1 MRNASSIF
9 LLVSLMLS
17 LPAAQAQWITKK
29 TSPEVYDSL
38 RTATLNEVSL
48 VASRPGASVPMPQL
62 RLKPADLAK
71 QNVGRDIPFL
81 LQGMPSFTAASDAGN
96 GFGYTY
102 LRFRGM
108 DQTRINV
115 TVNNVALNDPES
127 HGVFWVNTPDLGLN
141 ANSLVVQRGVG
152 TSTLGSGAFGASLS
166 FEVGVPDDTASQQV
180 TANYGSFQSARISY
194 GFHSGLVGPKK
205 RWSTTGRLTA
215 MRSDG
220 FVDRSGSA
228 LQSYLFGAQYR
239 QANATWRLLTF
250 SGSERTQQAWW
261 GIPESRFRGDATG
274 VADYIVRNGLTG
286 GDSLNLLQSG
296 NATYNYYRYAN
307 EIDQYTQ
314 RHYQS
319 MLTAMLSKRWFLTQ
333 TVYAVTGRGYFEQY
347 KDYMTFASL
356 ALPTVVIEDVQI
368 FGSEGVRRRWLDNL
382 SFGQATMLQY
392 RGESLNLSLGGTQLA
407 YAGEHFGT
415 LPWLRFN
422 PLGGLDGSM
431 QTWDGPL
438 ATNSASDHQ
447 FYHGNSF
454 KGEFSGFAR
463 GEYRLR
469 RLDFMADLQ
478 LRSIE
483 YFGAGTD
490 VDQKFTNFDTNYV
503 FFNPKAGV
511 AYRGPQGWTSRGS
524 VAIANREPIRS
535 DFIDNAVA
543 PRPERVTDLEFGIE
557 KRSSRFWAEANL
569 YLMEYQDQLVP
580 TGALN
585 DVGALMR
592 TNVDRSHR
600 RGLELAT
607 IWTPTKSWLLGANAT
622 LSRNR
627 IESFEEVMYDYA
639 DLSEVRTVYT
649 NTPIAL
655 SPEAMGNAWVEWQ
668 RKGLSARATLHTV
681 GRQFLDNTGT
691 LERSLDPYRTVDA
704 TLRWNRG
711 PVEWR
716 LDAINLM
723 GRPYA
728 PNGYTWGYLYNGART
743 DENFVYPM
751 AGMQLMLGLNVKLG
765 ASN

>member
-1 MRNASSIF
+1 
-9 LLVSLMLS
+9 MLS

-29 TSPEVYDSL
+29 TSPEVYDTV
-38 RTATLNEVSL
+38 RTATLNEITL
-48 VASRPGASVPMPQL
+48 TASRPGARVPMPQL

-166 FEVGVPDDTASQQV
+166 FEVGVPDDTASHQV

-347 KDYMTFASL
+347 KDYMTYASL
-356 ALPTVVIEDVQI
+356 GLPNVTL
-368 FGSEGVRRRWLDNL
+368 GSVELTGTEGVRRRWLDNL

-392 RGESLNLSLGGTQLA
+392 RGEGLNLTLGGTMLA
-407 YAGEHFGT
+407 YEGDHFGT
-415 LPWLRFN
+415 LPWLRNN
-422 PLGGLDGSM
+422 PLGGLDGTSNGDF
-431 QTWDGPL
+431 DGPNP
-438 ATNSASDHQ
+438 TNSASDHQ

-463 GEYRLR
+463 GEYHLR
-469 RLDFMADLQ
+469 RLDFMADMQ
-478 LRSIE
+478 VRSIE
-483 YFGAGTD
+483 YLGSGTD
-490 VDQKFTNFDTNYV
+490 LDQRAYAFDANSL

-511 AYRGPQGWTSRGS
+511 AYRGPQGWTGRGS

-585 DVGALMR
+585 DVGALIR
-592 TNVDRSHR
+592 TNVVRSHR

-627 IESFEEVMYDYA
+627 IAEFEEVLYDYL
-639 DLSEVRTVYT
+639 DFREVRTTYT
-649 NTPIAL
+649 NTPTAL
-655 SPEAMGNAWVEWQ
+655 SPEAMGNAWAEWQ
-668 RKGLSARATLHTV
+668 RKGLSARATLHAV
-681 GRQFLDNTGT
+681 GRQFLDNTGA
-691 LERSLDPYRTVDA
+691 LERSLDPYRTLDA
-704 TLRWNRG
+704 TLRWTQG
-711 PVEWR
+711 SVAWR
-716 LDAINLM
+716 LDAINIM

-728 PNGYTWGYLYNGART
+728 PNGYSWGYLNNGVRT

-751 AGMQLMLGLNVKLG
+751 AGMQLMLGLNVKLAAG
-765 ASN
+765 N

>member
-1 MRNASSIF
+1 MNTYRF
-9 LLVSLMLS
+9 LLLALGFSTAVSGQM
-17 LPAAQAQWITKK
+17 ITK
-29 TSPEVYDSL
+29 TTPSEVYDTV
-38 RTATLNEVSL
+38 RTETLNEITL
-48 VASRPGASVPMPQL
+48 TASRPGVRVPMPQL
-62 RLKPADLAK
+62 RLKPGDLAK

-166 FEVGVPDDTASQQV
+166 FEVGVPDDTASHQI
-180 TANYGSFQSARISY
+180 TANFGSFNSARISY
-194 GFHSGLVGPKK
+194 GFHSGLVGAKK

-239 QANATWRLLTF
+239 HENVTWRMLTF

-274 VADYIVRNGLTG
+274 VADYIVRNGVAG
-286 GDSLNLLQSG
+286 ADSLNLLQSG

-356 ALPTVVIEDVQI
+356 ALPNVIVEDVQI
-368 FGSEGVRRRWLDNL
+368 YGSEGVRRRWLDNVG
-382 SFGQATMLQY
+382 FGHATLLRY
-392 RGESLNLSLGGTQLA
+392 RGEALNLSLGGTQLV
-407 YAGEHFGT
+407 YSGDHFGT

-422 PLGGLDGSM
+422 PLGGLDGSA
-431 QTWDGPL
+431 QTWDGPR

-447 FYHGNSF
+447 FYSGASLKN
-454 KGEFSGFAR
+454 EFSSFGRA
-463 GEYRLR
+463 EYTVG
-469 RLDFMADLQ
+469 RLDVMADLQ
-478 LRSIE
+478 LRGIS
-483 YFGAGTD
+483 YSGSGTD
-490 VDQKFTNFDTNYV
+490 VDQKAYNFDTNYV
-503 FFNPKAGV
+503 FFNPKAGL
-511 AYRGPQGWTSRGS
+511 AYRGPQGWTGRAS
-524 VAIANREPIRS
+524 VAVANREPIRS
-535 DFIDNAVA
+535 DFIDNEVA
-543 PRPERVTDLEFGIE
+543 PRPERVVDYEFGIE
-557 KRSSRFWAEANL
+557 KRAQRFWAEANV
-569 YLMEYQDQLVP
+569 YLMEYRDQLVP

-585 DVGALMR
+585 DVGALIR

-600 RGLELAT
+600 RGLELAAV
-607 IWTPTKSWLLGANAT
+607 WTPNAAWTLGANST

-627 IESFEEVMYDYA
+627 IASFEEVLFDYL
-639 DLSEVRTVYT
+639 DEVEVRTVYT

-668 RKGLSARATLHTV
+668 RKGLSARATLHAV
-681 GRQFLDNTGT
+681 GRQYLDNTWAR
-691 LERSLDPYRTVDA
+691 ERSLDPYRTLDA

-716 LDAINLM
+716 LDAINLL

-728 PNGYTWGYLYNGART
+728 PNGYTWGYLYDGVRT

-751 AGMQLMLGLNVKLG
+751 AGTQLMLGLKLVF
-765 ASN
+765 

>member
-9 LLVSLMLS
+9 LLASLMLS

-48 VASRPGASVPMPQL
+48 VASRPGANVPMPQL
-62 RLKPADLAK
+62 RLKPADLTK

-81 LQGMPSFTAASDAGN
+81 LQGLPSFTASSDAGN
-96 GFGYTY
+96 GFGYSY

-166 FEVGVPDDTASQQV
+166 FEVGVPDDSASHQL
-180 TANYGSFQSARISY
+180 TSTLGSFGSARISY
-194 GFHSGLVGPKK
+194 AFHSGLLGASK
-205 RWSTTGRLTA
+205 RWSTTGRATA

-220 FVDRSGSA
+220 MIDRSASQ

-239 QANATWRLLTF
+239 YQNLTWRLLHF
-250 SGSERTQQAWW
+250 AGSERTQQAWY
-261 GIPESRFRGDATG
+261 GIPESKFREDTQG
-274 VADYIVRNGLTG
+274 VSDYIARNGL
-286 GDSLNLLQSG
+286 DSADAINLVSSG
-296 NATYNYYRYAN
+296 NTTYNYYRYAN

-333 TVYAVTGRGYFEQY
+333 TVYVVTGRGYFEQY

-356 ALPTVVIEDVQI
+356 ALPSLVIDDLQI

-382 SFGQATMLQY
+382 SLGQATMLQY
-392 RGESLNLSLGGTQLA
+392 RGEGLNLSLGGTMLA
-407 YAGEHFGT
+407 YAGDHFGT

-422 PLGGLDGSM
+422 PLGGLDGSV

-463 GEYRLR
+463 GEYRLG

-478 LRSIE
+478 LRSME
-483 YFGAGTD
+483 YFGSGTD
-490 VDQKFTNFDTNYV
+490 VDQKAYNFDTTYV

-511 AYRGPQGWTSRGS
+511 AYRGPQGWTGRGS

-543 PRPERVTDLEFGIE
+543 PRPERVTDVELGIE

-585 DVGALMR
+585 DVGALIR

-627 IESFEEVMYDYA
+627 IAEFEEVLYDYL
-639 DLSEVRTVYT
+639 DFSEERTTYT
-649 NTPIAL
+649 NSPIAL
-655 SPEAMGNAWVEWQ
+655 SPEAMGNTWVEWT
-668 RKGLSARATLHTV
+668 RKGLSARATLHAV
-681 GRQFLDNTGT
+681 GRQFLDNTGA

-704 TLRWNRG
+704 TLRWTRG

-716 LDAINLM
+716 LDAINLL

-728 PNGYTWGYLYNGART
+728 PNGYTWGYLYDGVRT
-743 DENFVYPM
+743 DENFLYPM
-751 AGMQLMLGLNVKLG
+751 AGTQLMLGLKVKLAAG
-765 ASN
+765 N

>member
-1 MRNASSIF
+1 MRNTSIF
-9 LLVSLMLS
+9 LLAGLMLS

-81 LQGMPSFTAASDAGN
+81 LQGLPSFTAASDAGN

-166 FEVGVPDDTASQQV
+166 FEVGVPDDTASHQV

-239 QANATWRLLTF
+239 YENVTWRLLTF
-250 SGSERTQQAWW
+250 SGSERTQQAWY
-261 GIPESRFRGDATG
+261 GIPEAKFRGDSVG
-274 VADYIVRNGLTG
+274 VADYIARNGVTG
-286 GDSLNLLQSG
+286 ADSLNLLQSV

-307 EIDQYTQ
+307 EIDRYRQG
-314 RHYQS
+314 HYQS

-333 TVYAVTGRGYFEQY
+333 TVFAVTGRGYFEQY
-347 KDYMTFASL
+347 RDFMSYASL
-356 ALPTVVIEDVQI
+356 GLPNVTLGGTELT
-368 FGSEGVRRRWLDNL
+368 GTEGVRQRWLDNL

-392 RGESLNLSLGGTQLA
+392 RGEDLNLNLGGTMLA
-407 YAGEHFGT
+407 YSGDHFGT
-415 LPWLRFN
+415 LPWLRNN
-422 PLGGLDGSM
+422 PLGGLDGTSNG
-431 QTWDGPL
+431 TFDGPN

-447 FYHGNSF
+447 FYRGSSF
-454 KGEFSGFAR
+454 KGDFSGFAR
-463 GEYRLR
+463 GEYRLG
-469 RLDFMADLQ
+469 RLDLMADLQ
-478 LRSIE
+478 VRSIG
-483 YFGAGTD
+483 YLGSGTD
-490 VDQKFTNFDTNYV
+490 VDQKFYNFDTNYV

-511 AYRGPQGWTSRGS
+511 AYRGPQGWTGRSS
-524 VAIANREPIRS
+524 VAVANREPIRS
-535 DFIDNAVA
+535 DLIDNAVA
-543 PRPERVTDLEFGIE
+543 PRPERVTDIELGIE

-585 DVGALMR
+585 DVGALIR

-627 IESFEEVMYDYA
+627 IAEFEEVLYDYL
-639 DLSEVRTVYT
+639 DFSEVRTVYT
-649 NTPIAL
+649 KTPTAL
-655 SPEAMGNAWVEWQ
+655 SPEAMGNTWVEWN
-668 RKGLSARATLHTV
+668 RKKLSLRATLHTV

-704 TLRWNRG
+704 TLRWTQG

-716 LDAINLM
+716 LDGINML

-728 PNGYTWGYLYNGART
+728 PNGYTWGYLYDGFRT

-751 AGMQLMLGLNVKLG
+751 AGRQLMLGLNVKLG

>member
-9 LLVSLMLS
+9 LLTGLMLS

-38 RTATLNEVSL
+38 RTATLNEITL
-48 VASRPGASVPMPQL
+48 TASRPGAQVPMPQL

-71 QNVGRDIPFL
+71 QNMGRDIPFL

-166 FEVGVPDDTASQQV
+166 FEVGVPDDSASHRLTA
-180 TANYGSFQSARISY
+180 TLGSFGSARLSY
-194 GFHSGLVGPKK
+194 AFHSGLLGDSK
-205 RWSTTGRLTA
+205 RWSTTGRATA
-215 MRSDG
+215 MRSNG
-220 FVDRSGSA
+220 MIDRSASQ

-239 QANATWRLLTF
+239 YQNLTWRLLHF
-250 SGSERTQQAWW
+250 AGSERTEQAWY
-261 GIPESRFRGDATG
+261 GIPESKFRGQG
-274 VADYIVRNGLTG
+274 VSDYITRNGLRSA
-286 GDSLNLLQSG
+286 DSLNLVRSG
-296 NATYNYYRYAN
+296 NTTYNFYRYAN
-307 EIDQYTQ
+307 EIDRYRQG
-314 RHYQS
+314 HYQS

-333 TVYAVTGRGYFEQY
+333 TLFAVTGRGYFEQY
-347 KDYMTFASL
+347 RDFMSYASL
-356 ALPTVVIEDVQI
+356 GLPNVTLGGTELT
-368 FGSEGVRRRWLDNL
+368 GTEGVRRRWLDNL

-392 RGESLNLSLGGTQLA
+392 RGEGLNLVLGGTMLA

-415 LPWLRFN
+415 LPWLRNN
-422 PLGGLDGSM
+422 PLGGLDGTSNGDF
-431 QTWDGPL
+431 DGPNP
-438 ATNSASDHQ
+438 TNSASDHQ
-447 FYHGNSF
+447 FYHGSGL
-454 KGEFSGFAR
+454 KGDFSGFAR
-463 GEYRLR
+463 GEYRLG

-478 LRSIE
+478 VRSIE
-483 YFGAGTD
+483 YLGSGTD
-490 VDQKFTNFDTNYV
+490 LDQQAYAFDVNSL

-511 AYRGPQGWTSRGS
+511 AYRGSRGWTGRGS
-524 VAIANREPIRS
+524 VAVANREPIRS

-543 PRPERVTDLEFGIE
+543 PGPERVIDVELGIE
-557 KRSSRFWAEANL
+557 KRSSQFWAEANL

-585 DVGALMR
+585 DVGALIR

-627 IESFEEVMYDYA
+627 IDAFEEVMYDYA
-639 DLSEVRTVYT
+639 DFSEVRTTYT
-649 NTPIAL
+649 NSPIAL
-655 SPEAMGNAWVEWQ
+655 SPEAMGNTWVEWT
-668 RKGLSARATLHTV
+668 RKKMSLRATLHAV
-681 GRQFLDNTGT
+681 GRQFLDNTGA
-691 LERSLDPYRTVDA
+691 LERSLDPYRTLDA
-704 TLRWNRG
+704 TLRWTQG
-711 PVEWR
+711 SVAWR
-716 LDAINLM
+716 LDAINIM

-728 PNGYTWGYLYNGART
+728 PNGYSWGYLYDGART

-751 AGMQLMLGLNVKLG
+751 AGTQLMLGLNVKLAAG
-765 ASN
+765 N

>member
-9 LLVSLMLS
+9 LLASLVLS

-29 TSPEVYDSL
+29 TSPAVYDSL

-71 QNVGRDIPFL
+71 QNIGRDIPFL
-81 LQGMPSFTAASDAGN
+81 LQGLPSFTASSDAGN
-96 GFGYTY
+96 GFGYSY

-166 FEVGVPDDTASQQV
+166 FEVGVPDDSASHQL
-180 TANYGSFQSARISY
+180 TSTLGSFSSARISY
-194 GFHSGLVGPKK
+194 AFHSGLLGASK
-205 RWSTTGRLTA
+205 RWSTTGRATG

-220 FVDRSGSA
+220 MIDRSASQ

-239 QANATWRLLTF
+239 YQNLTWRLLHF
-250 SGSERTQQAWW
+250 AGSERTQQAWY
-261 GIPESRFRGDATG
+261 GIPESKFREDAQG
-274 VADYIVRNGLTG
+274 VSDYIARNGL
-286 GDSLNLLQSG
+286 DSVDAINLVSSG
-296 NATYNYYRYAN
+296 NTTYNYYRYAN

-333 TVYAVTGRGYFEQY
+333 TVYVVTGRGYFEQY

-356 ALPTVVIEDVQI
+356 ALPSLVIDDLQI

-382 SFGQATMLQY
+382 SLGQATMLQY
-392 RGESLNLSLGGTQLA
+392 RGEGLNLSLGGTMLA
-407 YAGEHFGT
+407 YAGDHFGT

-422 PLGGLDGSM
+422 PLGGLDGSL

-463 GEYRLR
+463 GEYHLG

-478 LRSIE
+478 LRSME
-483 YFGAGTD
+483 YFGSGTD
-490 VDQKFTNFDTNYV
+490 VDQKAYSFDTNYV

-511 AYRGPQGWTSRGS
+511 AYRGPQGWTGRGS

-535 DFIDNAVA
+535 DFIDNTVA
-543 PRPERVTDLEFGIE
+543 PRPERVTDVELGIE

-585 DVGALMR
+585 DVGALIR
-592 TNVDRSHR
+592 TNVERSHR

-627 IESFEEVMYDYA
+627 IAEFEEVLYDYL
-639 DLSEVRTVYT
+639 DSREVRTTYT
-649 NTPIAL
+649 NSPIAL
-655 SPEAMGNAWVEWQ
+655 SPEAMGNTWAEWT
-668 RKGLSARATLHTV
+668 RKGLSARVTLHAV
-681 GRQFLDNTGT
+681 GRQYLDNTGA

-704 TLRWNRG
+704 TLRWTRG
-711 PVEWR
+711 LVEWR
-716 LDAINLM
+716 LDAINLL

-728 PNGYTWGYLYNGART
+728 PNGYTWGYLYDGVRT

-751 AGMQLMLGLNVKLG
+751 AGTQLMLGLKVKLAAG
-765 ASN
+765 N